1 MKEMNIFG
9 DKADIFFFFLDCVL
23 VIMIISFT
31 SVIPESRLERFF
43 RVCVGGWKLGPLPP
57 CLIPS
62 PSAKPRESSIVKSP
76 VFPEALALSPQVLV
90 GEGTDPKPGLTTL
103 LHQGALQG
111 QEAVPGGLALSQRL

>member
-1 MKEMNIFG
+1 MTKQIY
-9 DKADIFFFFLDCVL
+9 IFFFLDCVL

-76 VFPEALALSPQVLV
+76 VFPEALAMPPQVLV
-90 GEGTDPKPGLTTL
+90 GEGTGPKPGLTTL

-111 QEAVPGGLALSQRL
+111 QEGVPGGLALSWRL